1 MRLPLIKIAEWMVL
15 NSVKERRSFL
25 MEAKETKIGALGL
38 TFNSKNNFVKSY
50 KTSLGKNE
58 IDCP

>member
-1 MRLPLIKIAEWMVL
+1 
-15 NSVKERRSFL
+15 

-38 TFNSKNNFVKSY
+38 TFNSKNNFVKAY

-58 IDCP
+58 IDCPYLSKKGLK